1 MSVKQHC
8 HNMRAKKND
17 IVYTPKSIALKAI
30 EMCDITENMTVLDPS
45 KGGGIFYDN
54 LPICKKS
61 YCEITED
68 KDFFKWNEKVDLVI
82 GNPPFSLWTK
92 WLEHTVSITDKFCYI
107 FGAMNL
113 SDSRMRKILDSGY
126 GITKIHLFSV
136 DWWFSQSF
144 IVLFE
149 KGKPSI
155 MTVSPQRILCDICNE
170 RCDRGLNGNSMNE
183 CVPRIKKPVK
193 PKHASKNE

>member
-1 MSVKQHC
+1 MPLKDQC
-8 HNMRAKKND
+8 NNQRAKKND
-17 IVYTPKSIALKAI
+17 VVYTPKSIALRAI
-30 EMCDITENMTVLDPS
+30 EMCDITENMTVLDPC

-54 LPICKKS
+54 LPNCKKS

-92 WLEHTVSITDKFCYI
+92 WLEHTISITNKFCYI

-113 SDSRMRKILDSGY
+113 SDTRVKKIIDAGF

-136 DWWFSQSF
+136 EWWFGHSY

-155 MTVSPQRILCDICNE
+155 VGAEPSRILCDICNS
-170 RCDRGLNGNSMNE
+170 RCDRGLKGNSMNE
-183 CVPRIKKPVK
+183 CFPRIKKL
-193 PKHASKNE
+193 PKSKSASKIE

>member
-1 MSVKQHC
+1 MSVVERC
-8 HNMRAKKND
+8 NNMKAKKND
-17 IVYTPKSIALKAI
+17 VVYTPKSIALKAI

-45 KGGGIFYDN
+45 KGGGIFYNN
-54 LPICKKS
+54 LPNCKKS
-61 YCEITED
+61 YCEISEN

-107 FGAMNL
+107 FGAINL
-113 SDSRMRKILDSGY
+113 TDTRLRKIIGAGY

-136 DWWFSQSF
+136 DWWFSHSF

-149 KGKPSI
+149 KGKSSI

-170 RCDRGLNGNSMNE
+170 RCDRGLKGNSMNE

-193 PKHASKNE
+193 SKHASKNE